1 LNTSNL
7 IQVSLIQ
14 SENDRRASR
23 QIREDV
29 FIDEQQV
36 PPEIEYDEYEERSTH
51 ILATLNGLPVGTARW
66 RKTEQGQKLERFAV
80 LKSARGQG
88 VGAALVQ
95 YILEQL
101 NETEAIY
108 LNSQLSAMAFYAHFG
123 FEETGGIFYEASIPH
138 RKMVLKT
145 IRSI

>member
-1 LNTSNL
+1 M
-7 IQVSLIQ
+7 IQVSPIQ

-23 QIREDV
+23 QIREVV
-29 FIDEQQV
+29 FIVEQQV
-36 PPEIEYDEYEERSTH
+36 PQEIEYDEYEESSTH
-51 ILATLNGLPVGTARW
+51 ILATLNGLPAGTARW
-66 RKTEQGQKLERFAV
+66 RQTEHGQKLERFAV
-80 LKSARGQG
+80 LKSARGKG

-101 NETEAIY
+101 NETESVY
-108 LNSQLSAMAFYAHFG
+108 LNSQLSAIPFYAHFG
-123 FEETGGIFYEASIPH
+123 FEETGGIFYEANIPH